1 MRISDWSSDVC
12 SSDLINEAYEVLKDP
27 QKRAAYDRFGKS
39 MPNGFGG
46 GGADFGDIGDIFE
59 SIFGS
64 AFGGRQQQ
72 RGPARGAD
80 LRYDMEIR
88 REDDFTG
95 CSREIQVDVAER
107 CAAGDGTGAKPGNTH
122 PTARKSVWEGQRGRV
137 HVGIVGRVVT

>member
-88 REDDFTG
+88 LEDAFTG
-95 CSREIQVDVAER
+95 CSRRSEEHTSELQSLMRISYAVF
-107 CAAGDGTGAKPGNTH
+107 C
-122 PTARKSVWEGQRGRV
+122 
-137 HVGIVGRVVT
+137 

>member
-1 MRISDWSSDVC
+1 MSLDIDYYELLEVDRTADDKVLKAAYRKLAMQYHPDRNPGCQVSEARFKA
-12 SSDLINEAYEVLKDP
+12 INEAYEVLKDP

-72 RGPARGAD
+72 PRSSRRAHLPPDLETTPAD
-80 LRYDMEIR
+80 P
-88 REDDFTG
+88 F
-95 CSREIQVDVAER
+95 
-107 CAAGDGTGAKPGNTH
+107 P
-122 PTARKSVWEGQRGRV
+122 
-137 HVGIVGRVVT
+137 